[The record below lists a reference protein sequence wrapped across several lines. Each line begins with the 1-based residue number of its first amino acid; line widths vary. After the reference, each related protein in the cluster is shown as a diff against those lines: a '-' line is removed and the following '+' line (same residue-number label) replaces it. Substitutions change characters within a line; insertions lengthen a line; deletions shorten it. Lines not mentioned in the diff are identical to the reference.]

1 MGPLVPGCRV
11 GPRSG
16 DRSGVRPWA
25 LLVVGSAASLRPT
38 SQSPGRQRQG
48 TGALAGRVLA
58 AQAAG
63 VQPLEILQHG
73 RAPPRAG
80 GMPQRKERDPRV
92 DQLPS
97 GEELLDLLEG
107 AVRAGELARAAD
119 LLQSGVTGAACPAEL
134 GDEQV
139 TAGGQ
144 PGAVV
149 GHELPRVLRITD

>member
-16 DRSGVRPWA
+16 ARSGVRPWA

-73 RAPPRAG
+73 GLRRGPAGCHSGRNVTPGSISSHPAKNSWISWKVRYASANWRA
-80 GMPQRKERDPRV
+80 
-92 DQLPS
+92 
-97 GEELLDLLEG
+97 LLIFL
-107 AVRAGELARAAD
+107 RAASPA
-119 LLQSGVTGAACPAEL
+119 LPVLQSWVTN
-134 GDEQV
+134 
-139 TAGGQ
+139 
-144 PGAVV
+144 
-149 GHELPRVLRITD
+149 R